1 MILEY
6 SITNTYSIGEKQTIS
21 FEPTT
26 YDEEN
31 KNHYIDV
38 NGTKILKL
46 ACIYGSN
53 AAGKTNMAVAL
64 NFYLRFMA
72 YSFYTTKPKE
82 KIPFVPYFFETES
95 LDDVCGEFDLV
106 FFAYNTE
113 EKKYIKYQYYL
124 RINRNEVLEES
135 LDYYPKKLPRLIF
148 NRKKMNI
155 EWGNSVKGAKKAIGD
170 ILISNCSL
178 ISASSKTKISVLN
191 DVFLYI
197 VNRYRGFFS
206 PFNNEISQSLLEKLD
221 NDESLKNK
229 ATGFLSF
236 SDFGSISD
244 ISIKKESKESNE
256 NLSLTVSNDNEKNNR
271 RASLVHKYNQKE
283 YPLPLGLESAGTIR
297 VLELIEPLVNST
309 ESSLSIIDEIE
320 ASLHQDLIEAF
331 LRLFLELSKNAQL
344 LFTTHNQELLDSG
357 LILDDE
363 VWFCTK
369 TQNGNSVYNSISDFK
384 GFRKEVS
391 RKKLYQA
398 GKFGGLPNIDIQ
410 GLKELF
416 YGKKKD

>member
-21 FEPTT
+21 FEPTN
-26 YDEEN
+26 YEEEN
-31 KNHYIDV
+31 KNHYIDID
-38 NGTKILKL
+38 GTKILKFV
-46 ACIYGSN
+46 CIYGSN

-72 YSFYTTKPKE
+72 YSFYSTKPE
-82 KIPFVPYFFETES
+82 DKIPFVPYLFQSDNFN
-95 LDDVCGEFDLV
+95 DIYGEFDLV
-106 FFAYNTE
+106 FFAYSTDE
-113 EKKYIKYQYYL
+113 HKYIKYHYYIKL
-124 RINRNEVLEES
+124 NQKEIIEES
-135 LDYYPKKLPRLIF
+135 LSYYPQRKPRLIF
-148 NRKKMNI
+148 NRNRMNI
-155 EWGNSVKGAKKAIGD
+155 QWGNSVKGAKKLIED
-170 ILISNCSL
+170 IVLPNCSL

-191 DVFLYI
+191 DVFFYI
-197 VNRYRGFFS
+197 VNRYKGFIS
-206 PFNNEISQSLLEKLD
+206 PFNTEISQSLLEKLD

-229 ATGFLSF
+229 AANLLYYA
-236 SDFGSISD
+236 DFGSISD
-244 ISIKKESKESNE
+244 IEIRRENKSQNE
-256 NLSLTVSNDNEKNNR
+256 NISATESSDNQKISR
-271 RASLVHKYNQKE
+271 RASLIHKYNQKK

-297 VLELIEPLVNST
+297 ILELVEPLVYST
-309 ESSLSIIDEIE
+309 KSSLAIIDEIE
-320 ASLHQDLIEAF
+320 ASLHQDLVEAF
-331 LRLFLELSKNAQL
+331 LRLFLELSQNAQL

-369 TQNGNSVYNSISDFK
+369 TQDGNSVYSSISDFT

-416 YGKKKD
+416 YGKKTD